1 MKHFLGALLILVT
14 LCSNKGL
21 AQSTNN
27 IGLFP
32 TIDHSGTISK
42 KFDYSLY
49 YFGAINLF
57 NSKINNAQQNTGF
70 FAFYAEQALTYKINS
85 QLSFTASYVYERQNP
100 TYNNY
105 RNENRFYLQST
116 YKHLI
121 KASTLKHRLR
131 FDGRF
136 VENRVTKE
144 TPFTSRVR
152 YLIGLQTPIQYV
164 KDKLY
169 FTAYNEF
176 FFNTENKATPTY
188 AENWAYAG
196 LGYKIN
202 KSNTIE
208 AGPLYIAWANN
219 KQGDY
224 TNLYYLQ
231 FSWITHID
239 YRKKPTK

>member
-1 MKHFLGALLILVT
+1 MKKILTPLLLFALLQNHIAT
-14 LCSNKGL
+14 
-21 AQSTNN
+21 AQSTSN

-49 YFGAINLF
+49 YFGAINLI

-70 FAFYAEQALTYKINS
+70 FAFYAEQALTYKLNPH
-85 QLSFTASYVYERQNP
+85 LSFTASYVYERQNP
-100 TYNNY
+100 TYDNY

-116 YKHLI
+116 YKHQL
-121 KASTLKHRLR
+121 KETTLKHRLR

-136 VENRVTKE
+136 VENRVKNE
-144 TPFTSRVR
+144 TPFTSRFR
-152 YLIGLQTPIQYV
+152 YLFGIQTPI
-164 KDKLY
+164 KTPNNKLY

-219 KQGDY
+219 KQGDK

-231 FSWITHID
+231 LSWISHID
-239 YRKKPTK
+239 YTKKSK